1 MGKMKELWDSSN
13 ETYAQVE
20 KVAVSL
26 KKKVVST
33 FKLTTNLSLSY
44 EKESDLQKENLNKVE
59 NNSDCLKL
67 IWTTRS
73 RVICQECRKRQSFS
87 QQKKALISKRVWE
100 KLMS

>member
-1 MGKMKELWDSSN
+1 MKELWDSSN

-20 KVAVSL
+20 KVAASL

-59 NNSDCLKL
+59 NRLLKN
-67 IWTTRS
+67 
-73 RVICQECRKRQSFS
+73 
-87 QQKKALISKRVWE
+87 
-100 KLMS
+100 